1 MKYKYIAKRPKRDQL
16 HGFSPSEFK
25 TLLKRR
31 GYKVPRRFF
40 KYSLARKGGRT
51 YRFRWWSAE
60 GFLIDKGCVYKDFD
74 RWANSVDEVI
84 TINNWLEGRE

>member
-1 MKYKYIAKRPKRDQL
+1 MNYKYKAVRPKREL
-16 HGFSPSEFK
+16 LGMSPSEFK

-40 KYSLARKGGRT
+40 KYGLARKGGRI

-60 GFLIDKGCVYKDFD
+60 GFLVDKGCVYKDFD
-74 RWANSVDEVI
+74 RWANSVDKVI
-84 TINNWLEGRE
+84 PYNSWLEGQQ